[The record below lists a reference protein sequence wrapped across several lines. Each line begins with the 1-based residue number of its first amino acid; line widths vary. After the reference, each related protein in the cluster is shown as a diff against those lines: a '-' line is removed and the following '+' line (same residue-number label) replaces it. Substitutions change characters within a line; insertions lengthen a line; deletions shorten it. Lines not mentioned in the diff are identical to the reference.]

1 MKTFAFRTGEVVP
14 GDRNGGPETAVHM
27 GLVDL
32 IRIELTTS
40 ALRSNRAIHCRSNK
54 FNQIQESRTLYY

>member
-1 MKTFAFRTGEVVP
+1 MKE
-14 GDRNGGPETAVHM
+14 NGGPETAVQM

-40 ALRSNRAIHCRSNK
+40 ALRTQRSP
-54 FNQIQESRTLYY
+54 S

>member
-1 MKTFAFRTGEVVP
+1 MKE
-14 GDRNGGPETAVHM
+14 NGGPETAVHM

-40 ALRSNRAIHCRSNK
+40 ALRKYMINFISYLITS
-54 FNQIQESRTLYY
+54 T

>member
-40 ALRSNRAIHCRSNK
+40 ALRNGGSVV
-54 FNQIQESRTLYY
+54 LYLMKSII

>member
-40 ALRSNRAIHCRSNK
+40 ALRTQLMERYDTS
-54 FNQIQESRTLYY
+54 

>member
-40 ALRSNRAIHCRSNK
+40 ALRICDLFVLSITIANR
-54 FNQIQESRTLYY
+54 